1 MQIRKT
7 GTLFLAGVLA
17 VGMSSFALAQDGA
30 KQDMKDAGHETSNA
44 AKDDGHGISKG
55 TKKAYNKTS
64 EGTEKA
70 YHKTKRGTK
79 KAYHKTAKGTKHAV
93 NKVEGKPADAPQ

>member
-7 GTLFLAGVLA
+7 GTFFLTAVLTL
-17 VGMSSFALAQDGA
+17 GMSTFVLAQDGA
-30 KQDMKDAGHETSNA
+30 KQDLKNAGHETKNA
-44 AKDDGHGISKG
+44 AKDTGHGVSKG
-55 TKKAYNKTS
+55 TQ
-64 EGTEKA
+64 KA
-70 YHKTKRGTK
+70 YHKTKSGTK